1 MKILY
6 LLPYSP
12 VEPTFGGALRIF
24 HILNHLCKNYDVTV
38 AGFCTLS
45 EAEALISEFPSL
57 KGKLYF
63 VDPTAKLN
71 RRRSY
76 LIKSLFSRHSH
87 WYLLT
92 RSKKFQRL
100 LNELLS
106 REDFDIIQSEF
117 PIMAMFNLKSRALK
131 VLDAHNVEY
140 DNFRRMSKISN
151 PFKKFYYNLESRK
164 FFKEEIRACN
174 QQDAIFTTSQ
184 RDADLLNEHTD
195 SIPKYV
201 IANGVDVDHLQSGNS
216 ETESNSLVF
225 VGMMKYVPN
234 YDGMHYFL
242 DEIFEKIRSE
252 IPDCKIYIVGSKPPK
267 SIKERA
273 GENIIVTG
281 FVEDIRPYVQKAS
294 VYVVPLRMGSGTRLK
309 ILEAFA
315 MEKAVVTTSIGC
327 EGLNVENEEH
337 VLIADE
343 PEKFADSVIELLR
356 NKKQRKCLE
365 KNGKKLAENVYD
377 WKIIGK
383 DIDKAFESLLSNHSM
398 SVSDYATIPHNGI
411 QKPQSPSYKE

>member
-12 VEPTFGGALRIF
+12 VEPTFGGALRIY

-45 EAEALISEFPSL
+45 EAEAIIQEFPSL
-57 KGKLYF
+57 RGKLYF
-63 VDPTAKLN
+63 VDQSAKFK

-76 LIKSLFSRHSH
+76 LIRSLFSKHSH

-92 RSKKFQRL
+92 RSAKFQRL

-117 PIMAMFNLKSRALK
+117 PVMAMYNLKSQALK

-164 FFKEEIRACN
+164 FFKEEIKACK

-184 RDADLLNEHTD
+184 RDADLLNTHTD
-195 SIPKYV
+195 DVPKYV
-201 IANGVDVDHLQSGNS
+201 IANGVDVEHLQCGKN
-216 ETESNSLVF
+216 EKESNSLVF

-234 YDGMHYFL
+234 YDGMLYFL

-252 IPDCKIYIVGSKPPK
+252 IPDCKVYIVGSNPPQ

-273 GENIIVTG
+273 GENVIVTG
-281 FVEDIRPYVQKAS
+281 FVKDIRPLVQKAS

-327 EGLNVENEEH
+327 EGLKVENEEH
-337 VLIADE
+337 VMIADE
-343 PEKFADSVIELLR
+343 PEEFAESVIELLR
-356 NKKQRKCLE
+356 NKKQRKILE
-365 KNGKKLAENVYD
+365 KNGKKLVENVYD
-377 WKIIGK
+377 WKIIGR
-383 DIDKAFESLLSNHSM
+383 DIDKAFESLLSNHSL
-398 SVSDYATIPHNGI
+398 STSEYANIPHNGI
-411 QKPQSPSYKE
+411 QKTSKSKL